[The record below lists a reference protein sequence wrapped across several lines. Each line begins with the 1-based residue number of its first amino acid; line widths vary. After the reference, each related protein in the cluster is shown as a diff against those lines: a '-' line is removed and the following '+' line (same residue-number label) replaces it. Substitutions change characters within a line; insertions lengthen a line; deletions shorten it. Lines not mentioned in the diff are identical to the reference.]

1 MKRPQAS
8 LLLCIAIMPWLTSCA
23 VKRWTHPPGAT
34 VPVTMK
40 AGNSGGGVLSAVN
53 AYRSSKGKSPL
64 QREAQLDALAL
75 QHSAYMMRHRSK
87 HLVSHDGYQGRVREA
102 QQKFGYRGLSE
113 NVGASSSKGAV
124 QDIVGF
130 WTGSRPHRSSILG
143 QWDATGIGVVVDSD
157 GMVFVTQ
164 VFGRR

>member
-1 MKRPQAS
+1 MKRPLAS
-8 LLLCIAIMPWLTSCA
+8 FLLGIAIMPCLTSCA
-23 VKRWTHPPGAT
+23 VKRWTHPRNAT
-34 VPVTMK
+34 VSVTMK
-40 AGNSGGGVLSAVN
+40 AGNSGEGVLNAVN

-64 QREAQLDALAL
+64 QREARLDALAL
-75 QHSAYMMRHRSK
+75 QHSVYMMRHRSK

-102 QQKFGYRGLSE
+102 QQKFGYRNLFE
-113 NVGASSSKGAV
+113 NVGASSGKGAV